1 MSSVAV
7 GNAQQVSEDS
17 RKQAELLK
25 HEGNQSLQEYKYRN
39 AVELYT
45 AAIEVYPTAIY
56 YANRAAAHMKTE
68 SYGLAI
74 KDATDAI
81 TMDPNYVK
89 G

>member
-7 GNAQQVSEDS
+7 GNAEHVSEDS